1 MKLMPAALALAAALT
16 SVSAQ
21 ATGWTH
27 TKSCW
32 PDCTTTL
39 TFSSLLDLS
48 SKYVYKDTDA
58 GGDATVTPTGGS
70 LKIVGGQLGVYSGLF
85 DSPHIDKGQAITVSF
100 AEAVVLKGFDMD
112 NLFSGNFSLS
122 VDGGA
127 AKNYSLSS
135 YSISPELTGK
145 SFTFGYAGTSY
156 SIDWLK
162 FVCAVPEPGTY
173 GLMLMGLGGL
183 AFVRRRRG

>member
-112 NLFSGNFSLS
+112 LSL
-122 VDGGA
+122 
-127 AKNYSLSS
+127 
-135 YSISPELTGK
+135 IH
-145 SFTFGYAGTSY
+145 
-156 SIDWLK
+156 I
-162 FVCAVPEPGTY
+162 
-173 GLMLMGLGGL
+173 
-183 AFVRRRRG
+183 

>member
-70 LKIVGGQLGVYSGLF
+70 PEDLVAILEAKRKLGAELARIAKLKY
-85 DSPHIDKGQAITVSF
+85 D
-100 AEAVVLKGFDMD
+100 
-112 NLFSGNFSLS
+112 
-122 VDGGA
+122 
-127 AKNYSLSS
+127 
-135 YSISPELTGK
+135 
-145 SFTFGYAGTSY
+145 
-156 SIDWLK
+156 
-162 FVCAVPEPGTY
+162 
-173 GLMLMGLGGL
+173 
-183 AFVRRRRG
+183 

>member
-173 GLMLMGLGGL
+173 GLMLMGLAGL